1 MDKKMII
8 RLVAL
13 GLTILNL
20 IFGLFG
26 WMPIPMDG
34 TAEALYEV
42 GSIVATVAIS
52 VWNMWKNN
60 NFTAAAKLAQKIL
73 EAIKKGKLST
83 DKVEKW
89 LEGVLGNDVE
99 KLE

>member
-1 MDKKMII
+1 MDKKTII

-13 GLTILNL
+13 GLAILNM

-26 WMPIPMDG
+26 WTPIPMDG

-52 VWNMWKNN
+52 FWNMWKNN
-60 NFTAAAKLAQKIL
+60 NFTAAAKVAQKIINY
-73 EAIKKGKLST
+73 IKSGKLS
-83 DKVEKW
+83 VEKVQSW
-89 LEGVLGNDVE
+89 LEEIVGNTE
-99 KLE
+99 